1 MGVKRETLEGGNVLR
16 ALVAQFNNDRTEQNL
31 FALLCCLRDSF
42 IWIPC
47 NAVISNEDAEQFP
60 NAQKGDVIQ
69 SMNDIK
75 MEPDI
80 LQNGDEL
87 FFPIFSNCEQMGEDY
102 GGRFSKVEKH
112 TFEAMNMAMARE
124 NVVGLVLDAFTQP
137 FVIKKDLFEIIGK
150 LPTNIDEE

>member
-47 NAVISNEDAEQFP
+47 NAVISNEDAEQFL

-75 MEPDI
+75 MEP
-80 LQNGDEL
+80 EL